1 MAALTATNPTLID
14 LAKLTDPDG
23 KIATVV
29 ELLGQ
34 TNEIL
39 TDMTFIEGNL
49 ETGHRTTVRT
59 GLPTATWRK
68 LYQGV
73 QPSKSTVAQVTE
85 NCGMLEAYA
94 VVDKDLAELNQK
106 KAAFM
111 LQENQAFLEAM
122 NQEMAGTVFYG
133 NEKTALEEFTGFAPR
148 FNNRST
154 AVAASAENVIHGG
167 GSGTDNASIWL
178 VVWGPNTCHGII
190 PKGSTAGFQMN
201 DLGQETQTES
211 DGSKWQ
217 AYVTHYQW
225 KAGLSVRDWRYVVRI
240 ANIDKSAL
248 TSDLSGASANLHT
261 LMFRAIERVPNIS
274 LGRAAFYMS
283 RDVRTMVRE
292 QAANGVKN
300 STLTVDNVGGV
311 PIMSFH
317 GIPLRRVDALAAD
330 EALVP
335 SG

>member
-1 MAALTATNPTLID
+1 MAALSALNPTLLD

-23 KIATVV
+23 KISDVV
-29 ELLGQ
+29 ELLAQ

-39 TDMTFIEGNL
+39 PDMTYIEGNL

-59 GLPTATWRK
+59 GLPSATWRK

-73 QPSKSTVAQVTE
+73 QPSKSTVAQVTD
-85 NCGMLEAYA
+85 NVGMLEAYA

-111 LQENQAFLEAM
+111 LQENRSFLEAM
-122 NQEMAGTVFYG
+122 NQEMAGTIFYG

-154 AVAASAENVIHGG
+154 AISASAENVIHGG
-167 GSGTDNASIWL
+167 GAGTDNASIWL
-178 VVWGPNTCHGII
+178 VVWGPNTCHGIV
-190 PKGSTAGFQMN
+190 PKGSQAGFQMN

-240 ANIDKSAL
+240 CNIDKSLL
-248 TSDLSGASANLHT
+248 TGDLTTGANLHE
-261 LMFRAIERVPNIS
+261 LMFQAMERVPNIS
-274 LGRAAFYMS
+274 LGRPAFYMS
-283 RDVRTMVRE
+283 RDVRTKVRQ
-292 QAANGVKN
+292 QASNGVK
-300 STLTVDNVGGV
+300 SSSLTIEQIGGV
-311 PIMSFH
+311 PLTSFH
-317 GIPLRRVDALAAD
+317 GVPLRRVDALAAD

>member
-1 MAALTATNPTLID
+1 MAALTANNPTLID

-23 KIATVV
+23 KIDTVV
-29 ELLGQ
+29 ELLSQ

-39 TDMTFIEGNL
+39 ADMTFMEGNL

-59 GLPTATWRK
+59 GLPAVTWRK

-73 QPSKSTVAQVTE
+73 QPSKSTVVQVTD
-85 NCGMLEAYA
+85 NVGMLEAYA

-111 LQENQAFLEAM
+111 LQENQSFLEAM

-154 AVAASAENVIHGG
+154 AVAASGENVIHGG
-167 GSGTDNASIWL
+167 GAGTDNASIWL
-178 VVWGPNTCHGII
+178 VVWGPNTCHGIV
-190 PKGSTAGFQMN
+190 PKGSKAGFQMN
-201 DLGQETQTES
+201 DLGLETQTES

-217 AYVTHYQW
+217 AYTTHYQW
-225 KAGLSVRDWRYVVRI
+225 KAGLTVRDWRYVVRI
-240 ANIDKSAL
+240 ANIDKSLL
-248 TSDLSGASANLHT
+248 TGDLSTGANLHE
-261 LMFRAIERVPNIS
+261 LMFQAMERVPN
-274 LGRAAFYMS
+274 LAMGRAAFYMS
-283 RDVRTMVRE
+283 RDVRTKVRQ
-292 QAANGVKN
+292 QAANGVKS
-300 STLTVDNVGGV
+300 STLEITQVGGV
-311 PIMSFH
+311 PLTSFH
-317 GIPLRRVDALAAD
+317 GIPLRRVDALASD

-335 SG
+335 NG

>member
-1 MAALTATNPTLID
+1 MAALSALNPTLLD
-14 LAKLTDPDG
+14 LAKLSDPDG
-23 KIATVV
+23 SIPTVV

-39 TDMTFIEGNL
+39 TDMTWIEGNL

-59 GLPTATWRK
+59 GLPSATWRK

-73 QPSKSTVAQVTE
+73 QPSKSTVAQVTD
-85 NCGMLEAYA
+85 NCGSLEAYA
-94 VVDKDLAELNQK
+94 VVDKDLADLNGK

-122 NQEMAGTVFYG
+122 NQEMSGTTFYG

-154 AVAASAENVIHGG
+154 SVAASGDNVIHGG

-190 PKGSTAGFQMN
+190 PKASKAGFQMN

-248 TSDLSGASANLHT
+248 TGDLTTGANLHE
-261 LMFRAIERVPNIS
+261 LMFQAMERVPNLS
-274 LGRAAFYMS
+274 LGRPAFYMS
-283 RDVRTMVRE
+283 RDVRTKVRQ
-292 QAANGVKN
+292 QASHGVK
-300 STLTVDNVGGV
+300 SSSLTVENIGGTPV
-311 PIMSFH
+311 SSFH
-317 GIPLRRVDALAAD
+317 GIPLRRVDSLSAD
-330 EALVP
+330 EALVAN
-335 SG
+335 G

>member
-1 MAALTATNPTLID
+1 MAALNATNPTLLD

-23 KIATVV
+23 KISDVV

-39 TDMTFIEGNL
+39 PDMTFLEGNL

-59 GLPTATWRK
+59 GLPSVTWRK

-73 QPSKSTVAQVTE
+73 QPSKSTVAQVTD
-85 NCGMLEAYA
+85 NVGMLEAYA

-106 KAAFM
+106 KASFM
-111 LQENQAFLEAM
+111 LQENRSFLEAM

-133 NEKTALEEFTGFAPR
+133 NERTALEEFTGFAPR

-154 AVAASAENVIHGG
+154 AIAASADNVIHAGG
-167 GSGTDNASIWL
+167 AGTDNTSIWL
-178 VVWGPNTCHGII
+178 VVWGPNTCHGIV
-190 PKGSTAGFQMN
+190 PKGSKAGFQMN

-240 ANIDKSAL
+240 ANIDKSLL
-248 TSDLSGASANLHT
+248 TGDLSAGANLHE
-261 LMFRAIERVPNIS
+261 LMFQAMERVPNLS
-274 LGRAAFYMS
+274 MGRAAFYMS
-283 RDVRTMVRE
+283 RDTRTKVRQ
-292 QAANGVKN
+292 QAANGVKT
-300 STLTVDNVGGV
+300 SSLQIDQIGGV
-311 PIMSFH
+311 PITSFH

-335 SG
+335 NG